1 LKQLYKS
8 SKDNTS
14 IWVEKI
20 CYWFI
25 EQFKETSSGL
35 NDPTFSKETNQGR
48 LKNINLKTIF
58 IKIISCQKNIQ

>member
-1 LKQLYKS
+1 
-8 SKDNTS
+8 
-14 IWVEKI
+14 VEKI

-48 LKNINLKTIF
+48 LKKF
-58 IKIISCQKNIQ
+58 IEKQHSFK

>member
-35 NDPTFSKETNQGR
+35 NDPTFAKETNQGR
-48 LKNINLKTIF
+48 LKKF
-58 IKIISCQKNIQ
+58 I